1 MPFCDK
7 SNSRFKLL
15 SLFVEAGESV
25 VSSSALTDKLGMS
38 RQSVFKLV
46 GALRDEGLE
55 IESIPQK
62 GYILRNPF
70 DTDALSPTL
79 IDYLLRD
86 DPIFTKCIYIAE
98 VGSTQHI
105 LKKLALAD
113 APEGVLAT
121 ADQQTQGRGRRGRPW
136 FSPRGKNLYFSILL
150 RPKLAPGDVQLLNL
164 AAGVAVCQA
173 VKECHGV
180 SAELKWPNDVLAN
193 GKKICGIL
201 SEAAG
206 EPDRVYYAITGIGV
220 NANLTREDMS
230 DDIAA
235 VATSVFME
243 TGKFTPRALLLAQ
256 IFTRI
261 SALVE
266 TLSAEGGK
274 AKLLA
279 IYRQHCATLGS
290 KVRVADDDKEYIGTA
305 EDITEQGAIII
316 NIDGQRKVFAAADIF
331 HLRTL

>member
-1 MPFCDK
+1 MPFSDK

-15 SLFVEAGESV
+15 SLFVEAGESI
-25 VSSSALTDKLGMS
+25 VSSSALTDKLGVS

-86 DPIFTKCIYIAE
+86 DPIFTKCLYMAE
-98 VGSTQHI
+98 VDSTQQI
-105 LKKLALAD
+105 LKKLAQAD
-113 APEGVLAT
+113 APEGIIAAT
-121 ADQQTQGRGRRGRPW
+121 DRQTQGRGRRGRPW

-164 AAGVAVCQA
+164 AAGIAVCQA
-173 VKECHGV
+173 LKECHGV
-180 SAELKWPNDVLAN
+180 GAELKWPNDVLAN

-206 EPDRVYYAITGIGV
+206 EPDRVYYAVTGIGV
-220 NANLTREDMS
+220 NTNLSREDMS
-230 DDIAA
+230 GDIAG

-243 TGKFTPRALLLAQ
+243 TGKLTPRALLLTQ

-261 SALVE
+261 SAL
-266 TLSAEGGK
+266 AEILGGEDGK
-274 AKLLA
+274 SRLLA
-279 IYRQHCATLGS
+279 IYRQYCATLGS
-290 KVRVADDDKEYIGTA
+290 KVRVTDDGREYIGTA
-305 EDITEQGAIII
+305 EDITGQGAIII
-316 NIDGQRKVFAAADIF
+316 NIDGQRKIFAAADVF

>member
-1 MPFCDK
+1 MPFSDK

-25 VSSSALTDKLGMS
+25 VSSSALTCKLGMS

-86 DPIFTKCIYIAE
+86 DPIFSKCLYMAE
-98 VGSTQHI
+98 VDSTQQI
-105 LKKLALAD
+105 LKKLAQAD
-113 APEGVLAT
+113 APEGIIAA
-121 ADQQTQGRGRRGRPW
+121 ADRQTQGRGRRGRLW
-136 FSPRGKNLYFSILL
+136 FSPRCKNLYFSILL

-164 AAGVAVCQA
+164 AAGIAVCRA
-173 VKECHGV
+173 LKECHGV
-180 SAELKWPNDVLAN
+180 GAELKWPNDVLAN

-201 SEAAG
+201 SESAG
-206 EPDRVYYAITGIGV
+206 EPDRVYYAVTGIGV
-220 NANLTREDMS
+220 NTNLSREDMS
-230 DDIAA
+230 GDIAD

-243 TGKFTPRALLLAQ
+243 TGKFTPRALLLTQ

-266 TLSAEGGK
+266 ILGGEDGN
-274 AKLLA
+274 ARLLA
-279 IYRQHCATLGS
+279 IYRQYCATLGS
-290 KVRVADDDKEYIGTA
+290 KVRVTDDGREYIGTA
-305 EDITEQGAIII
+305 EDITGQGAIII
-316 NIDGQRKVFAAADIF
+316 NIDGRRKIFAAADVF